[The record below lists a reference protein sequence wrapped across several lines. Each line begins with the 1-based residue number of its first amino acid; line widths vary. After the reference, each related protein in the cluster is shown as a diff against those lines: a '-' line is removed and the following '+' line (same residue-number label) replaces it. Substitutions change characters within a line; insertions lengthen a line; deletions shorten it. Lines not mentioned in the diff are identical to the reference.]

1 MKTIE
6 AKELNATELT
16 SKNMYEY
23 GISVIEDRAIPDY
36 RDGLKPVQRRLLRTA
51 DDLHAYANTKTSKSA
66 RITGDCMGRYSPHAD
81 SYGALVTM
89 VNTEYAPIFGQ
100 GNWGDLRN
108 DAASSRYT
116 EAKISSIGMKMLECM
131 DAADFVP
138 NYTGEFKEPVIIPTR
153 FPYFFVNS
161 CSGIAVGISC
171 NIPSHNL
178 EEVVNAFKALIKKGK
193 DATIKDV
200 VKYIKGPDYC
210 YGGKIISGPEEV
222 KALYEN
228 GEGSIRYECE
238 YTIQKDRRNWLLT
251 ITGYCPGFSPD
262 TFIKKMMEL
271 IDEGVVLYVNDSA
284 TKDQVC
290 KLEVMF
296 KNEEDFE
303 SKIHKHLIKSQSYRY
318 YAVERTKST
327 SEEKDIDT
335 KIISTNILELMQ
347 RWLDWRREVETKMCI
362 AEKTVYENKCW
373 NAYLRLLAS
382 KHVNIVMEALKSKSP
397 VDYIAEN
404 MPQIKGTKRAVE
416 AAKYICD
423 LKIIAIQQIDQ
434 DKMNKD
440 INDYRKRIADLEA
453 DINDIDKV
461 VSRELDKLKVFYKP
475 RTLKIE

>member
-51 DDLHAYANTKTSKSA
+51 DDLHAYANTKTIKSA

-116 EAKISSIGMKMLECM
+116 EAKISNIGMKMLECM

-434 DKMNKD
+434 DKMNND

>member
-51 DDLHAYANTKTSKSA
+51 DDLHAYANTKTIKSA

-116 EAKISSIGMKMLECM
+116 EAKISNIGMKMLECM

-210 YGGKIISGPEEV
+210 YGGKIISSPEEV

-397 VDYIAEN
+397 IDYIAEN

>member
-51 DDLHAYANTKTSKSA
+51 DDLHAYANTKTIKSA

-434 DKMNKD
+434 DKMNND

>member
-36 RDGLKPVQRRLLRTA
+36 RDGSKPVQRRLLRTA
-51 DDLHAYANTKTSKSA
+51 DDLHAYANTKTIKSA

-116 EAKISSIGMKMLECM
+116 EAKISNIGMKMLECM

>member
-51 DDLHAYANTKTSKSA
+51 DDLHAYANTKTIKSA

-382 KHVNIVMEALKSKSP
+382 KHINIVMEALKSKSP
-397 VDYIAEN
+397 IDYIAEN

-434 DKMNKD
+434 DKMNND

>member
-51 DDLHAYANTKTSKSA
+51 DDLHAYANTKTIKSA

-397 VDYIAEN
+397 IDYIAEN

-434 DKMNKD
+434 DKMNND

>member
-51 DDLHAYANTKTSKSA
+51 DDLHAYANTKTIKSA

-210 YGGKIISGPEEV
+210 YGGKIISDPEEV

-397 VDYIAEN
+397 IDYIAEN

-434 DKMNKD
+434 DKMNND

>member
-51 DDLHAYANTKTSKSA
+51 DDLHAYANTKTIKSA

-347 RWLDWRREVETKMCI
+347 RWLDWRREVETKMCV

-440 INDYRKRIADLEA
+440 INDYRKRIADLEE

>member
-23 GISVIEDRAIPDY
+23 GISVIEDRAIPDF

-51 DDLHAYANTKTSKSA
+51 DDLHAYANTKTIKSA

>member
-51 DDLHAYANTKTSKSA
+51 DDLHAYANTKTIKSA

-440 INDYRKRIADLEA
+440 INDYRKRIADLEE

>member
-51 DDLHAYANTKTSKSA
+51 DDLHAYANTKTIKSA

-116 EAKISSIGMKMLECM
+116 EAKISNIGMKMLECM

-382 KHVNIVMEALKSKSP
+382 KHVNIVMEALKSKSSI
-397 VDYIAEN
+397 DYIAEN

>member
-36 RDGLKPVQRRLLRTA
+36 RDGLKPVQRRLLRAA
-51 DDLHAYANTKTSKSA
+51 DDLHAYANTKTIKSA

-116 EAKISSIGMKMLECM
+116 EAKISNIGMKMLECM

>member
-51 DDLHAYANTKTSKSA
+51 DDLHAYANTKTIKSA

-178 EEVVNAFKALIKKGK
+178 EEVVNAFKVLIKKGK

-397 VDYIAEN
+397 IDYIAEN

-434 DKMNKD
+434 DKMNND

>member
-36 RDGLKPVQRRLLRTA
+36 RDGLKPVQRRLLRNA
-51 DDLHAYANTKTSKSA
+51 DDLHAYANTKTIKSA

-116 EAKISSIGMKMLECM
+116 EAKISNIGMKMLECM

>member
-51 DDLHAYANTKTSKSA
+51 DDLHAYANTKTIKSA

-116 EAKISSIGMKMLECM
+116 EAKISNIGMKMLECM

-397 VDYIAEN
+397 IDYIAEN

-434 DKMNKD
+434 DKMNND

>member
-51 DDLHAYANTKTSKSA
+51 DDLHAYANTKTIKSA

-178 EEVVNAFKALIKKGK
+178 EEVVNAFKELIKKGK

>member
-51 DDLHAYANTKTSKSA
+51 DDLHAYANTKTIKSA

-116 EAKISSIGMKMLECM
+116 EAKISNIGMKMLECM

-153 FPYFFVNS
+153 FPYCFVNS

-222 KALYEN
+222 KTLYEN

-382 KHVNIVMEALKSKSP
+382 KHINIVMEALKSKSP
-397 VDYIAEN
+397 IDYIAEN

-434 DKMNKD
+434 DKMNND

-453 DINDIDKV
+453 GINDIDKV

>member
-1 MKTIE
+1 MSKI
-6 AKELNATELT
+6 LNATELT
-16 SKNMYEY
+16 QKNMYDY
-23 GISVIEDRAIPDY
+23 GISVIEDRALPDLK
-36 RDGLKPVQRRLLRTA
+36 DGLKPIQRRLLWTA
-51 DDLHAYANTKTSKSA
+51 ETLRLYESGKTMKSA
-66 RITGDCMGRYSPHAD
+66 RVTGDCMGKFSPHAD
-81 SYGALVTM
+81 SYNALVTM
-89 VNTEYAPIFGQ
+89 VNSEYPAFIGQ

-108 DAASSRYT
+108 DAASQRYT
-116 EAKISSIGMKMLECM
+116 ETKLSKIGMKMLECNS
-131 DAADFVP
+131 AGEYVP

-178 EEVVNAFKALIKKGK
+178 EEVVNALKALVKKGK
-193 DATIKDV
+193 DATIKDI

-210 YGGKIISGPEEV
+210 YGGKIISTPEEI

-238 YTIQKDRRNWLLT
+238 YTIQKDKRNWLLT

-271 IDEGVVLYVNDSA
+271 IDDGVVLYVNDSA
-284 TKDQVC
+284 TKDQAC

-296 KNEEDFE
+296 KNEDDFE

-335 KIISTNILELMQ
+335 KIISTNVLELMQ
-347 RWLDWRREVETKMCI
+347 KWLDWRREVETKMCI

-382 KHVNIVMEALKSKSP
+382 KHINIIMDALKSKSP

-404 MPQIKGTKRAVE
+404 MPQIKGTKRAIE

-440 INDYRKRIADLEA
+440 INDYRKHIADLDA

-461 VSRELDKLKVFYKP
+461 VLRELDKLKVFYKP
-475 RTLKIE
+475 RMLKFE

>member
-51 DDLHAYANTKTSKSA
+51 DDLHAYANTKTIKSA

-116 EAKISSIGMKMLECM
+116 EAKISNVGMKMLECM
-131 DAADFVP
+131 DVADFVP

-178 EEVVNAFKALIKKGK
+178 EEVVNALKALVKKGK
-193 DATIKDV
+193 DATIKDI

-210 YGGKIISGPEEV
+210 YGGKIISTPEEI

-238 YTIQKDRRNWLLT
+238 YTIQKDKRNWLLT

-271 IDEGVVLYVNDSA
+271 IDDGVVLYVNDSA
-284 TKDQVC
+284 TKDQTC

-303 SKIHKHLIKSQSYRY
+303 SKIHKHLIKSQSYSY

-335 KIISTNILELMQ
+335 KIISTNVLELMQ
-347 RWLDWRREVETKMCI
+347 KWLDWRR
-362 AEKTVYENKCW
+362 
-373 NAYLRLLAS
+373 
-382 KHVNIVMEALKSKSP
+382 
-397 VDYIAEN
+397 
-404 MPQIKGTKRAVE
+404 
-416 AAKYICD
+416 
-423 LKIIAIQQIDQ
+423 
-434 DKMNKD
+434 
-440 INDYRKRIADLEA
+440 
-453 DINDIDKV
+453 
-461 VSRELDKLKVFYKP
+461 
-475 RTLKIE
+475 

>member
-51 DDLHAYANTKTSKSA
+51 DDLHAYANTKTIKSA

-404 MPQIKGTKRAVE
+404 MPQIKGTKRAGE

>member
-36 RDGLKPVQRRLLRTA
+36 RDGLKPVQRRLIRTA
-51 DDLHAYANTKTSKSA
+51 DDLHAYANTKTIKSA

-440 INDYRKRIADLEA
+440 INDYRKRIADLEE

>member
-51 DDLHAYANTKTSKSA
+51 DDLHAYANTKTIKSA

-210 YGGKIISGPEEV
+210 YGGKIISDPEEV

-318 YAVERTKST
+318 YAVERTKSI

-362 AEKTVYENKCW
+362 AEKTVYETKCW

>member
-51 DDLHAYANTKTSKSA
+51 DDLHAYANTKTIKSA

-210 YGGKIISGPEEV
+210 YGGKIISDPEEV

-440 INDYRKRIADLEA
+440 INDYRKHIADLEA

>member
-36 RDGLKPVQRRLLRTA
+36 RDGLKPVQRRLLRNA
-51 DDLHAYANTKTSKSA
+51 DDLHAYANTKTIKSA

-89 VNTEYAPIFGQ
+89 VNTEYAPIVGQ

-116 EAKISSIGMKMLECM
+116 EAKISNIGMKMLECM

>member
-51 DDLHAYANTKTSKSA
+51 DDLHAYANTKTIKSA

-116 EAKISSIGMKMLECM
+116 EAKISNIGMKMLECM

-262 TFIKKMMEL
+262 TFSKKVMEL

>member
-51 DDLHAYANTKTSKSA
+51 DDLHAYANTKTIKSA

-131 DAADFVP
+131 DAADFIP

-193 DATIKDV
+193 EATIKDV

-210 YGGKIISGPEEV
+210 YGGKIISSPEEV

-362 AEKTVYENKCW
+362 AEKTVYETKCW

-382 KHVNIVMEALKSKSP
+382 KHINIVMEALKSKNP

-434 DKMNKD
+434 DKMNND

>member
-51 DDLHAYANTKTSKSA
+51 DDLHAYANTKTIKSA

-210 YGGKIISGPEEV
+210 YGGKIISGLEEV
-222 KALYEN
+222 KALYAN

-251 ITGYCPGFSPD
+251 VTGYCPGFSPD

-284 TKDQVC
+284 TKDQTC

-318 YAVERTKST
+318 YAVERTKSA

-347 RWLDWRREVETKMCI
+347 KWLDWRREIETKMCI
-362 AEKTVYENKCW
+362 AEKTVYETKCW

-440 INDYRKRIADLEA
+440 INDYRKRIADLDA

-461 VSRELDKLKVFYKP
+461 VLRELDKLKVFYKP

>member
-51 DDLHAYANTKTSKSA
+51 DDLHAYANTKTIKSA

-116 EAKISSIGMKMLECM
+116 EAKISNVGMKMLECM
-131 DAADFVP
+131 NVADFVP

-171 NIPSHNL
+171 NIPAHNL
-178 EEVVNAFKALIKKGK
+178 EEVVGALKALIKKGK
-193 DATIKDV
+193 EATIKDV

-210 YGGKIISGPEEV
+210 YGGKIISTPEEI

-238 YTIQKDRRNWLLT
+238 YTIQKDKRNWLLT

-271 IDEGVVLYVNDSA
+271 IDDGVVLYVNDSA
-284 TKDQVC
+284 TKDQTC

-347 RWLDWRREVETKMCI
+347 KWLDWRREVETKMCI

-382 KHVNIVMEALKSKSP
+382 KHINIIMDALKSKSP

-404 MPQIKGTKRAVE
+404 MPQIKGTKRAIE

-434 DKMNKD
+434 AKMSKD
-440 INDYRKRIADLEA
+440 IGEFKKHIDELND
-453 DINDIDKV
+453 DINNIDRV
-461 VSRELDKLKVFYKP
+461 ILRELEKLKPFYKE
-475 RTLKIE
+475 RMLKID

>member
-51 DDLHAYANTKTSKSA
+51 DDLHAYANTKTIKSA

-362 AEKTVYENKCW
+362 AEKMVYETKCW

-382 KHVNIVMEALKSKSP
+382 KHINIIMEALKSKNP

>member
-51 DDLHAYANTKTSKSA
+51 DDLHAYANTKTIKSA

-222 KALYEN
+222 KVLYEN

>member
-51 DDLHAYANTKTSKSA
+51 DDLHAYANTKTIKSA

-116 EAKISSIGMKMLECM
+116 EAKISNIGMKMLECM

-382 KHVNIVMEALKSKSP
+382 KHINIVMEALKSKSP
-397 VDYIAEN
+397 IDYIAEN

-434 DKMNKD
+434 DKMNND

>member
-6 AKELNATELT
+6 AKELNPTELT

-51 DDLHAYANTKTSKSA
+51 DDLHAYANTKTIKSA

>member
-51 DDLHAYANTKTSKSA
+51 DDLHAYANTKTIKSA

-108 DAASSRYT
+108 DAASSSYT
-116 EAKISSIGMKMLECM
+116 EAKISNIGMKMLECM

>member
-51 DDLHAYANTKTSKSA
+51 DDLHAYANTKTIKSA

-116 EAKISSIGMKMLECM
+116 EAKISNIGMKMLECM

-382 KHVNIVMEALKSKSP
+382 KHINIVMEALKSKSP
-397 VDYIAEN
+397 IDYIAEN

-434 DKMNKD
+434 DKMNND

-453 DINDIDKV
+453 DINDIDNV

>member
-6 AKELNATELT
+6 AKELNAKELT

-51 DDLHAYANTKTSKSA
+51 DDLHAYANTKTIKSA

-108 DAASSRYT
+108 DEASSRYT
-116 EAKISSIGMKMLECM
+116 EAKISNIGMKMLECM

-397 VDYIAEN
+397 IDYIAEN

>member
-51 DDLHAYANTKTSKSA
+51 DDLHAYANTKTIKSA
-66 RITGDCMGRYSPHAD
+66 RITGDCIGRYSPHAD

-116 EAKISSIGMKMLECM
+116 EAKISNVGMKMLECM
-131 DAADFVP
+131 DVADFVP

-178 EEVVNAFKALIKKGK
+178 EEVVGALKALIKKGK

-210 YGGKIISGPEEV
+210 YGGKIISTPEEI

-238 YTIQKDRRNWLLT
+238 YTIQKDKRNWLLT

-271 IDEGVVLYVNDSA
+271 IDDGVVGPTTWN
-284 TKDQVC
+284 
-290 KLEVMF
+290 KL
-296 KNEEDFE
+296 
-303 SKIHKHLIKSQSYRY
+303 L
-318 YAVERTKST
+318 ER
-327 SEEKDIDT
+327 
-335 KIISTNILELMQ
+335 
-347 RWLDWRREVETKMCI
+347 
-362 AEKTVYENKCW
+362 
-373 NAYLRLLAS
+373 
-382 KHVNIVMEALKSKSP
+382 
-397 VDYIAEN
+397 
-404 MPQIKGTKRAVE
+404 G
-416 AAKYICD
+416 
-423 LKIIAIQQIDQ
+423 
-434 DKMNKD
+434 
-440 INDYRKRIADLEA
+440 
-453 DINDIDKV
+453 
-461 VSRELDKLKVFYKP
+461 
-475 RTLKIE
+475 

>member
-51 DDLHAYANTKTSKSA
+51 DDLHAYANTKTIKSA

-210 YGGKIISGPEEV
+210 YGGKIISDPEEV

-284 TKDQVC
+284 TKDQTC

-362 AEKTVYENKCW
+362 AEKTVYETKCW

-382 KHVNIVMEALKSKSP
+382 KHVNIVMEALKSNSP

-434 DKMNKD
+434 DKMNND

>member
-51 DDLHAYANTKTSKSA
+51 DDLHAYANTKTIKSA

-116 EAKISSIGMKMLECM
+116 EAKISNIGMKMLECM

-318 YAVERTKST
+318 YAVERMKST